1 MTVPVLYSIVGL
13 LASQAFAQSS
23 NSSDIITDESYFYG
37 LSPPYYPSPNGTGT
51 GEWAEAYSKA
61 QAFVGQLTL
70 EEKVRSYIGQ
80 KVAFHMSSS
89 GLNIPSLFGQHDK
102 N

>member
-1 MTVPVLYSIVGL
+1 MTVPILYSIVGL

-70 EEKVRSYIGQ
+70 EEKVRSYRPKSRVPHVIFRTQ
-80 KVAFHMSSS
+80 YSKSIWAT
-89 GLNIPSLFGQHDK
+89 
-102 N
+102 